1 MMGNTILYLTD
12 HWPYPPGESFVTNE
26 IRDLSPHFDKI
37 LLLPTTMDPL
47 GEMTR
52 EIPENC
58 EVLTDVHARML
69 SQWNRRGF
77 LGRLGAGINVKG
89 VMREVL
95 ASRPFAPREVIGEAA
110 QIQVTCDSIEKVLG
124 SRFSEIDG
132 AVSFWLNRGASIAA
146 ELSRRHKKIVSFSR
160 GHGGDI
166 YAERVGKK
174 YLPMQ
179 GFALRELYAIL
190 PDSEAGVVHLREKY
204 PKFAH
209 KVELGRLGVDEHEP
223 ATASNDD
230 RLHVVSVSSLLPV
243 KRVHL
248 IAAALKHTQRKI
260 KWTHIGGGD
269 TLSEVLVETGKI
281 GDNVEVD
288 LMGQVAH
295 KDVLKWFEENSADV
309 FVNVSSSEGL
319 PVSIMEAF
327 SYGIPAIA
335 TAVGGMPEIVT
346 EDCGVLLEPD
356 FKPEELGVIL
366 EEWDVSDTARRDA
379 ALDRQRTEY
388 SSWKNELKFA
398 LEIGNG
404 ILEVAQFVVLLA

>member
-1 MMGNTILYLTD
+1 MGNTILYLTD
-12 HWPYPPGESFVTNE
+12 HWPYLPGESFVTNE
-26 IRDLSPHFDKI
+26 IRDLAPHFDKI

-47 GEMTR
+47 GEITR

-89 VMREVL
+89 VVREVL

-110 QIQVTCDSIEKVLG
+110 QIRIACDSIEKVLG

-179 GFALRELYAIL
+179 GFALRELHAIL
-190 PDSEAGVVHLREKY
+190 PDSEAGVAHLREKY

-223 ATASNDD
+223 AAASNDD

-269 TLSEVLVETGKI
+269 TLSEVLVEAGKI
-281 GDNVEVD
+281 GENVEVD

-295 KDVLKWFEENSADV
+295 EDVLKWFEENSADV

-346 EDCGVLLEPD
+346 EDCGVLLEAD
-356 FKPEELGVIL
+356 FEPEELATVL
-366 EEWDVSDTARRDA
+366 EEWDVTDTARRDA
-379 ALDRQRTEY
+379 ALDKQRAEY
-388 SSWKNELKFA
+388 SSIKNELKFA
-398 LEIGNG
+398 GEITMA
-404 ILEVAQFVVLLA
+404 ILEFARFMVMLAI